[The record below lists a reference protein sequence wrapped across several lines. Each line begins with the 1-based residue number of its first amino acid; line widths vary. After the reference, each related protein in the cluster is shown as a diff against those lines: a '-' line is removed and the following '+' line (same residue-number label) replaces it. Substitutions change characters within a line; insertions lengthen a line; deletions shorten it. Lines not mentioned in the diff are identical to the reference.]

1 MKLPILLVAETLEAA
16 LPEINWFVNQ
26 VEEEQQTNPQYPLG
40 RIVQINGEYGSY
52 ASQNPNY
59 LNTSVQVD
67 VWVRDME
74 EASKYYFKLDEVMRA
89 DNVQCDYTEE
99 TQDQDLKRGRRIIKR
114 YTISQR
120 IF

>member
-40 RIVQINGEYGSY
+40 RIVQINGEYDSY

-67 VWVRDME
+67 VWVRDVE

-89 DNVQCDYTEE
+89 NNVQCDYTEE
-99 TQDQDLKRGRRIIKR
+99 TQDLDLKNGRRIIKR

-120 IF
+120 IV